1 MEEKQVVSQISER
14 APAATGEGSKP
25 RYPEPRS
32 AEVIAET
39 LKFRHTLEVPKR
51 HVTLGIPIDG
61 AEERRRWPD
70 YARFGEDDG
79 CCSRPVAHL
88 VEASAVAVNT
98 LSLGNLKEVLSNERG
113 WFLDDTVQVNNI
125 WVPYGEY
132 SSSNV
137 RQPWPGRSGKFAISL
152 AEPDRDIS
160 GTGLRAAFTQ
170 AGSFSRLWSML
181 FLLAILLLK
190 PAASSGQAPQ
200 ATGPAR
206 PCASSWNTSA
216 PRSKK
221 KPPKNAPRELQES
234 PACIELSASALDI
247 QEYLQF
253 DFRNQHWT
261 IVEEHLTEDSW
272 TFSLAMSKDDLL
284 GATRAGSSSVRVE
297 WRSGIALVQISSSTL
312 ADGFTR
318 TVVRARFRG
327 YGEAADKFAP
337 QRQHWELESNGTLE
351 ASIVSTLKARFKA
364 AS

>member
-1 MEEKQVVSQISER
+1 MEENKVVSQISER
-14 APAATGEGSKP
+14 A
-25 RYPEPRS
+25 
-32 AEVIAET
+32 
-39 LKFRHTLEVPKR
+39 
-51 HVTLGIPIDG
+51 
-61 AEERRRWPD
+61 
-70 YARFGEDDG
+70 
-79 CCSRPVAHL
+79 
-88 VEASAVAVNT
+88 VNT
-98 LSLGNLKEVLSNERG
+98 LSLGSLKEVFTNEGG
-113 WFLDDTVQVNNI
+113 WFHEHTVQVKNI

-137 RQPWPGRSGKFAISL
+137 RQPRRRRNGKLAISP

-160 GTGLRAAFTQ
+160 GTCLRAASIQ
-170 AGSFSRLWSML
+170 AGFFSRLWSML

-206 PCASSWNTSA
+206 PCAASWNTSA
-216 PRSKK
+216 PRAKK
-221 KPPKNAPRELQES
+221 KPPKNAPRELQEN
-234 PACIELSASALDI
+234 PACIELSASTLDI

-253 DFRNQHWT
+253 DLRNQHWA

-297 WRSGIALVQISSSTL
+297 WRSGTALVQISSSAL

-327 YGEAADKFAP
+327 YGEALDKFAP
-337 QRQHWELESNGTLE
+337 QREHWELESNGTLE